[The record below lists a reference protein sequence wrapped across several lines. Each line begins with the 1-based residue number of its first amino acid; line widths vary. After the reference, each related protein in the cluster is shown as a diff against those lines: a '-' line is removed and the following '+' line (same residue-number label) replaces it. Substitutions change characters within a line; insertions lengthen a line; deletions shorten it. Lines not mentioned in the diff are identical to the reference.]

1 MVRCAAALHEIL
13 EGEGG
18 QHDDAGLPRHC
29 RRDAANP
36 RCPGRKNPVC
46 LEFGTDG
53 GRIVTKADLALALA
67 LRYQKLLD

>member
-1 MVRCAAALHEIL
+1 MTMPVSQITVGVTLQTH
-13 EGEGG
+13 
-18 QHDDAGLPRHC
+18 
-29 RRDAANP
+29 
-36 RCPGRKNPVC
+36 RCPGRKNTVC